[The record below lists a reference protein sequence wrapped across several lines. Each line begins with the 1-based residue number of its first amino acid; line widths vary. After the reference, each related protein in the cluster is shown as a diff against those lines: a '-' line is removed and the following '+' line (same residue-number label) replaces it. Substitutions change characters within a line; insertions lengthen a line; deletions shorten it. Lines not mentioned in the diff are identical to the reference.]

1 MLRVIFLYIGGLM
14 LETKRL
20 SIRMLK
26 HSDLDAIHHYA
37 KKPHIGPLA
46 GWEPHQSLEETKM
59 ILTWMMKQQD
69 VFAITIKGDDRLIGT
84 IGLHT
89 RDHYKET
96 DPVREIGYVLD
107 DDYWGLGIMT
117 EAVSA
122 IITYGFYTLNLEE
135 LIVAHQ
141 IHNARS
147 RRVIE
152 KNHFIPTEIKMKEN
166 KVLQYYHLTR
176 GHYERYL
183 SI

>member
-1 MLRVIFLYIGGLM
+1 
-14 LETKRL
+14 
-20 SIRMLK
+20 
-26 HSDLDAIHHYA
+26 
-37 KKPHIGPLA
+37 
-46 GWEPHQSLEETKM
+46 
-59 ILTWMMKQQD
+59 
-69 VFAITIKGDDRLIGT
+69 
-84 IGLHT
+84 
-89 RDHYKET
+89 
-96 DPVREIGYVLD
+96 
-107 DDYWGLGIMT
+107 MT

-122 IITYGFYTLNLEE
+122 IISYGFYTLNLEE

-141 IHNARS
+141 IHNDRS